1 MLRVRCVV
9 YVCVSGVLCVYVCV
23 ICVWCSV
30 YVGCTP
36 EHKAYCK
43 PYLGYLSLLPTI
55 LQVPEV
61 KESVIRAAGGG
72 GRAGFGRGPS
82 SIPTQLPCVQ
92 QFEVPP
98 F

>member
-1 MLRVRCVV
+1 MSTWPVV
-9 YVCVSGVLCVYVCV
+9 KQVGGPSDL
-23 ICVWCSV
+23 ISAQTPCSV
-30 YVGCTP
+30 YGGCTP

>member
-1 MLRVRCVV
+1 MSTWPVV
-9 YVCVSGVLCVYVCV
+9 KQVGGPSDL
-23 ICVWCSV
+23 ISAQTPSSV

-61 KESVIRAAGGG
+61 KESAYHPFQLHG
-72 GRAGFGRGPS
+72 
-82 SIPTQLPCVQ
+82 LPCSFVNTPRMCLPQ
-92 QFEVPP
+92 GLCPP
-98 F
+98 CSFRLVTR